1 MKRPPDP
8 EAPREADLAAGRTW
22 PVERLVALAEGSP
35 GAEVCGLLVRGE
47 AGEVEPW
54 PVPNVSPTPVRSFEL
69 SPLALLDAL
78 RRLDRGGG
86 LLVGVYHSH
95 LGGGAGLSARDL
107 EGALV
112 DGTPVLRGCAQVV
125 VALEKGRATV
135 VRAHGWNGQC
145 FQPDDVWRRPLTPPS
160 G

>member
-1 MKRPPDP
+1 VKYRPDP
-8 EAPREADLAAGRTW
+8 EAPHQADLAAGRGW
-22 PVERLVALAEGSP
+22 PVKRLVTLAEGSP
-35 GAEVCGLLVRGE
+35 GVEVCGLLVRGE

-54 PVPNVSPTPVRSFEL
+54 PVPNVSPTPARAFEL

-78 RRLDRGGG
+78 RRLDREGG

-112 DGTPVLRGCAQVV
+112 DGTPVLRGAAQVV
-125 VALEKGRATV
+125 VALECGRATV
-135 VRAHGWNGQC
+135 VRAHRWSGRCYEPG
-145 FQPDDVWRRPLTPPS
+145 DVWRRPRIPPS